1 MRITGQ
7 ITRLI
12 PPENGFPARIFVMP
26 DPHIDMRNVDGKYFA
41 GSGEMIVAAPIGDR
55 KIGESV
61 TLELVGDSLT
71 VRTTS

>member
-7 ITRLI
+7 ITRLTRAF
-12 PPENGFPARIFVMP
+12 NGDPRIFVMP
-26 DPHIDMRNVDGKYFA
+26 DPHTDMREVDGKFCA
-41 GSGEMIVAAPIGDR
+41 GSGEMIVAAPIDGR

-71 VRTTS
+71 VR